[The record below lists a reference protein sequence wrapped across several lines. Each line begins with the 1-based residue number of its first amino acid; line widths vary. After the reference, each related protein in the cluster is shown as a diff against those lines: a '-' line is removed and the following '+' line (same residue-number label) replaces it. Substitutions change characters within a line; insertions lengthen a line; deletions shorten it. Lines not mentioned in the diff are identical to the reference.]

1 MKKWLLCLWMTVVYT
16 AVCSAQDGKRVA
28 IVGNI
33 IDAEDKSAVIQATV
47 QLLSLPDSTMLTGN
61 LSDLDGHFKLLA
73 KPGKYAL
80 KVSYVGYKSQ
90 VKAVNVSGSDKLKRV
105 GTIDLH
111 TDAVLLKEAVVTAQA
126 AQVAVVEDST
136 IFNAAAF
143 RTPQGAML
151 EELVKKLPGAE
162 VDDDGNI
169 KINGKEVKKI
179 MMNGKEFFGGDVKTG
194 MKNLPVDMI
203 DKLKTYDKKSD
214 LARITGIDDGEEETV
229 LDLTVKKGMNQ
240 GWFGNVDL
248 AGGSKDRYLTKGMVN
263 YFRDKTQI
271 SLIASADNVNGQGF
285 SGGGAP
291 RWRMNRGLNAIKNI
305 GASFATENDKM
316 ELGGSVQYN
325 YSDADVWKSGYA
337 ERFLQTGHS
346 FSNSNSLSGTRTEGV
361 DANFRL
367 EWKPDT
373 LTNIIFRP
381 NFSWNLGSGSNKS
394 QSGTFDEDPLQ
405 YIINPNDYLD
415 FEDLNGDDPLK
426 DIRVNASND
435 RSVNTSR
442 GLHGNGTLQVN
453 RKLNDKGRNLTFRGT
468 FSVGENE
475 NKSYTESETRYYQF
489 GEVPDSTQF
498 RKRFMTTPGRNHD
511 YVAQVTYSEP
521 IAKATFLQF
530 SYKFKYGYSD
540 SKKSVYSLENMFP
553 EWNLDLPLPGGY
565 ENAYDE
571 KQSKDA
577 EYKTYTHEALVS
589 LRLLRKK
596 YQLNVGLS
604 FQPQR
609 TNLSYKKGS
618 YMTDTTRNV
627 FNFAPKVNFRYR
639 FSKTSRLFVDY
650 KGRSAQPGM
659 ENLLPI
665 VDDANPLNIRV
676 GNPGLKPAFNHNLR
690 MFFNTYE
697 PQKQQGMMLHAAM
710 TVTQNAISQ
719 VTQYNEQTGGT
730 ITRPDNINGNWNAF
744 AGFNYNTAL
753 KNKKFT
759 VNTFTSTGFNNRVS
773 LLYNRETR
781 LNDRNRTTNMSLGER
796 VNGTYRNNWFEL
808 SLNGS
813 IRYVWERSQ
822 LRPENN
828 QEPYDFSYGAST
840 NITLPWQ
847 MTLSTNITNQCRRGY
862 TDTSMN
868 RDELVWNAQIAQN
881 LFKGAATVSFE
892 MYDILRNKSNIMRSL
907 NASGRDVYTYNGV
920 NSYCMVHFI
929 YRLNAFSGSKPSGK
943 GHGHYYGRGGH
954 GYGRGMK
961 HRNMY

>member
-1 MKKWLLCLWMTVVYT
+1 MKKWIAYLWMTWAFI
-16 AVCSAQDGKRVA
+16 AVCSAQSAKKVT
-28 IVGNI
+28 ILGNI
-33 IDAEDKSAVIQATV
+33 MDGDDKSPVIQATV
-47 QLLSLPDSTMLTGN
+47 QLLSLPDSTMVTGN
-61 LSDLDGHFKLLA
+61 LSDLDGHFKLMA
-73 KPGKYAL
+73 RPGRYVL

-90 VKAVNVSGSDKLKRV
+90 LKRV
-105 GTIDLH
+105 FVSGKEQTKQLEPIVLK

-126 AQVAVVEDST
+126 AQVSVMEDST

-240 GWFGNVDL
+240 GWFGNLDV
-248 AGGSKDRYLTKGMVN
+248 AGGSEERYLTRGMVN
-263 YFRDKTQI
+263 YFKDQTQFSI
-271 SLIASADNVNGQGF
+271 IASGDNVNGQGF
-285 SGGGAP
+285 SGGGGAP
-291 RWRMNRGLNAIKNI
+291 SWRMNKGLNAIKNI
-305 GASFATENDKM
+305 GANFATENDKI

-325 YSDADVWKSGYA
+325 YSDADVLQSGYA
-337 ERFLQTGHS
+337 ERFLQHGKS
-346 FSNSNSLSGTRTEGV
+346 FSNSNGFTGTRTEGV

-367 EWKPDT
+367 EWKPDSM
-373 LTNIIFRP
+373 TNIIFRP
-381 NFSWNLGSGSNKS
+381 NFSWNYGSGRNQS
-394 QSGTFDEDPLQ
+394 QSGTFNEDPLTRVP
-405 YIINPNDYLD
+405 NPNDYLD
-415 FEDLNGDDPLK
+415 FESLMDDDPLK

-435 RSVNTSR
+435 RSTNNSR
-442 GLHGNGTLQVN
+442 NLSGNGVLQLN
-453 RKLNDKGRNLTFRGT
+453 RKLNSKGRNLTFRG
-468 FSVGENE
+468 FFAMGESE
-475 NKSYTESETRYYQF
+475 NNSYSDSETRYYEF
-489 GEVPDSTQF
+489 LDVPDSTLW
-498 RKRFMTTPGRNHD
+498 RKRFMTTPGNNWK
-511 YVAQVTYSEP
+511 YSAQMTYSEP
-521 IAKATFLQF
+521 IARATFLQF
-530 SYKFKYGYSD
+530 SYKFDYSYKD
-540 SKKSVYSLENMFP
+540 SKKSVYSLENLFP
-553 EWNLDLPLPGGY
+553 EWNLDAALPDNYLS
-565 ENAYDE
+565 AFDE

-589 LRLLRKK
+589 LRFLRKK
-596 YQLNVGLS
+596 FQLNVGLS

-609 TNLSYKKGS
+609 TNLAYKKGT

-650 KGRSAQPGM
+650 KGRNAQPGM

-690 MFFNTYE
+690 LFFNTYE
-697 PQKQQGMMLHAAM
+697 PKNQTGMMVHAAV

-719 VTQYNEQTGGT
+719 VTQYNERTGGT
-730 ITRPDNINGNWNAF
+730 ITTPDNINGNWNAF

-759 VNTFTSTGFNNRVS
+759 INTFTSTGFNNRVS
-773 LLYNRETR
+773 LLYNRETKD
-781 LNDRNRTTNMSLGER
+781 NDRNKTTNMSLGER
-796 VNGTYRNNWFEL
+796 VNGSYRNNWFEL

-813 IRYVWERSQ
+813 IRYVWERSD

-828 QEPYDFSYGAST
+828 QEPYNFSYGAST

-847 MTLSTNITNQCRRGY
+847 MTLATNITNQCRRGY

-868 RDELVWNAQIAQN
+868 RNELIWNAQIAQN

-892 MYDILRNKSNIMRSL
+892 MYDILKNKSNIMRSL
-907 NASGRDVYTYNGV
+907 NAQGRNVYTYNGV

-929 YRLNAFSGSKPSGK
+929 YRLNAFSGKKPSMGGK
-943 GHGHYYGRGGH
+943 GYYHGGHHRYGGRG
-954 GYGRGMK
+954 K
-961 HRNMY
+961 SHRF